1 MNFYPAINRKELVM
15 HKATWKG
22 YFILSG
28 KKIRYVGLHVYE
40 VLEQT
45 KLVYGDE
52 NQGSK
57 CLVKRTD
64 WIEMKR
70 NFLE

>member
-1 MNFYPAINRKELVM
+1 MNFYPAINRNEIAV
-15 HKATWKG
+15 HKATWKSIITLG
-22 YFILSG
+22 
-28 KKIRYVGLHVYE
+28 KIRSTALCVYE
-40 VLEQT
+40 VLEHT
-45 KLVYGDE
+45 KLICADE

-64 WIEMKR
+64 WIKMKG